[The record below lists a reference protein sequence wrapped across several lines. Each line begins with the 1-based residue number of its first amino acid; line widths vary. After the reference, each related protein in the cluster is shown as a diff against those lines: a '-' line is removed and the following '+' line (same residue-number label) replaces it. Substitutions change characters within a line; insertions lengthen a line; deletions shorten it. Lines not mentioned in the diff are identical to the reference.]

1 MKVSHSLHFLAIV
14 VFFCLVLTIITPGP
28 QSPTSH
34 DLSPAATAN
43 ASVPDAITALQQT
56 ELHGELQQ
64 GDTFSTSMKRLLLPD
79 QVVTQV
85 LTNMKGCLD
94 YRRLRP
100 GDRYS
105 VVYDENNNLIRCNY
119 ESGPL
124 DVYALERTSSGFV
137 AEKLAVPVEC
147 HTERI
152 TGRIDKSLFASFSS
166 YQVDSSLIYSF
177 ADIFASRIDFNTE
190 TRKGDRFSLLFEKY
204 YKAGMFIGYGRI
216 LMARYERSNTG
227 EVLEGFRYGD
237 DNGVGGSYY
246 DRSGEDLGSAFI
258 RSPVPVGRI
267 SSKFTL
273 RRKHPILGVVRPH
286 LGVDLAAPI
295 GTPIMAAAD
304 GKVLFVGR
312 KGGFGKQV
320 ILKHSNGYSTYYGH
334 LSRFKPG
341 MKRGRLVKQK
351 EIIGY
356 VGSTGMSTGP
366 HLDYRLA
373 QNNIFMNPFSMK
385 FKPKSRISKSELTAY
400 REQINNLAGLLDLAT
415 DKRVL
420 QVRQLLV
427 QPDQRIALL

>member
-43 ASVPDAITALQQT
+43 ASVPNDIVSPPHT
-56 ELHGELQQ
+56 ELHGELRQ
-64 GDTFSTSMKRLLLPD
+64 GDTFSTSMKRLSLPD
-79 QVVTQV
+79 QVIQQV

-105 VVYDENNNLIRCNY
+105 ITFDENNNLLHCNY

-124 DVYALERTSSGFV
+124 DVYTLKRTNSGFT

-152 TGRIDKSLFASFSS
+152 TGVIDSSLVASLAG
-166 YQVDSSLIYSF
+166 YQVDSRLIYSF
-177 ADIFASRIDFNTE
+177 ADIFSSRIDFNTE

-204 YKAGMFIGYGRI
+204 YKAGLFIGYGRI
-216 LMARYERSNTG
+216 LMARYEQAGG
-227 EVLEGFRYGD
+227 EILEGFRYGD
-237 DNGVGGSYY
+237 DNGVGGSFY

-258 RSPVPVGRI
+258 RSPVPVGRV
-267 SSKFTL
+267 SSRFTL
-273 RRKHPILGVVRPH
+273 RRMHPILGVVRPH

-295 GTPIMAAAD
+295 GTPIMAAAS

-320 ILKHSNGYSTYYGH
+320 ILKHTNGYCTYYGH

-341 MKRGRLVKQK
+341 MKRGQLVKQK

-373 QNNIFMNPFSMK
+373 QNGVFMNPFSLK
-385 FKPKSRISKSELTAY
+385 FKPKSHIAKRDMPAY
-400 REQINNLAGLLDLAT
+400 QEQINLLAGLLDQST
-415 DKRVL
+415 DKRIL